1 VRTIQPRQVR
11 VVNLR
16 SLVFWALAA
25 YAFVHLLDAIAV
37 TVIVFAIAIFLAIV
51 LDPPIR
57 WLDRHGLSRGM
68 SVGLIAIGLLLTIGL
83 TGYLAVPPLVRQGN
97 TLARDAPGYLQKLQ
111 SRVEE
116 HMGSMPFLRDE
127 ITTLDPQQAVT
138 TVGQRLLPQIG
149 RFSLTFLSGLFSLL
163 MVIIIGLYSVA
174 NPKPLVRGVVMALPQ
189 DYRRTALRVLVRLS
203 KQFQGWVRA
212 TFWMMLIVGV
222 MCGVGLWA
230 LGVKPALLFGLIAGI
245 GEAIPTI
252 GPILSAVPP
261 ILVTFADDPM
271 KALWVALLYLVV
283 QQIENNLLVPRI
295 MASTLNLHSVSVLFF
310 VIAMG
315 ALMGPVGILLAT
327 PLCVTVKVLYEEVY
341 RKHVLRRT

>member
-1 VRTIQPRQVR
+1 VRKTGARQVR

-16 SLVFWALAA
+16 SLVLWALAA

-37 TVIVFAIAIFLAIV
+37 TVIVFAIGFFLAIV

-68 SVGLIAIGLLLTIGL
+68 SVGLIAMALLAAIGLSA
-83 TGYLAVPPLVRQGN
+83 YLAVPPLVRQGS
-97 TLARDAPGYLQKLQ
+97 TLARDAPGYVQKLQ
-111 SRVEE
+111 TRVEE
-116 HMGSMPFLRDE
+116 HLGGMPFLRDE
-127 ITTLDPQQAVT
+127 VTTLDPQQAVT
-138 TVGQRLLPQIG
+138 TLGQRLLPQIG
-149 RFSLTFLSGLFSLL
+149 RYSLTFLSGLLSLL
-163 MVIIIGLYSVA
+163 MVIIIALYTVA
-174 NPKPLVRGVVMALPQ
+174 NPKPIVRGVLLALPQ
-189 DYRRTALRVLVRLS
+189 EYRKTALRVLVRIS
-203 KQFQGWVRA
+203 RQFQAWVRA
-212 TFWMMLIVGV
+212 TFWMMLIVGL

-230 LGVKPALLFGLIAGI
+230 LGVKPALLFGLIAGV

-261 ILVTFADDPM
+261 VLVTLADDPM

-283 QQIENNLLVPRI
+283 QQVENNLLVPRI
-295 MASTLNLHSVSVLFF
+295 MASSLNLHSVSVLFF

-341 RKHVLRRT
+341 RRHVLNRA